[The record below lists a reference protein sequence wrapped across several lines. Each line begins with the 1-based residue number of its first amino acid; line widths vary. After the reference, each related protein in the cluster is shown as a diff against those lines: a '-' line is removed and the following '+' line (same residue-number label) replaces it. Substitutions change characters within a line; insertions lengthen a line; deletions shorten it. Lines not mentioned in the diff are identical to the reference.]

1 MSRTDPDVRA
11 ATPPLRRRE
20 LWSAYRV
27 RVHTQL
33 TPVAFVPEVRLYQ
46 AAGSAGLFDDA
57 AGEYRSDRPPPFWA
71 FAWPGGQA
79 LARYVLDHPR
89 SVAGLRVA
97 DLGTGS
103 GLVAIAAAL
112 AGAAEVRAVDVD
124 PAALTAVAR
133 NAAANGVRV
142 TGVREDLGDFVTTGG
157 AGLRASGQA
166 GGTVD
171 VVLAGDVCYTGSAAR
186 TMLAAL
192 RRAGRDGARVLVADP
207 GRGYF
212 PGPRFRSLA
221 GYDVPVR
228 PVLEDVPVR
237 RTTVWELPGPAV
249 TPSRSGRCEP

>member
-1 MSRTDPDVRA
+1 M
-11 ATPPLRRRE
+11 
-20 LWSAYRV
+20 
-27 RVHTQL
+27 HTQL

-46 AAGSAGLFDDA
+46 AAESAGLFDDA

-79 LARYVLDHPR
+79 LARYVLDHPG

-142 TGVREDLGDFVTTGG
+142 AVVREDLGELVTAGG
-157 AGLRASGQA
+157 ARPRVHGQP
-166 GGTVD
+166 GGPVD
-171 VVLAGDVCYTGSAAR
+171 VILAGDVFYTGSAAR

-207 GRGYF
+207 DRGYL
-212 PGPRFRSLA
+212 PGARFRSLM
-221 GYDVPVR
+221 GYDIPVR
-228 PVLEDVPVR
+228 PVLEDVPAR
-237 RTTVWELPGPAV
+237 RTIVWELPGPAV
-249 TPSRSGRCEP
+249 APA